1 MIGEHTI
8 YVYHTW
14 SKDGMRIVGNHYLLI
29 WANELSVK
37 NIIGSYEPDSIK
49 KFLEV
54 LSSMDIKYE
63 RIVPKSLENIRY
75 MEAGTY
81 GENNIESS

>member
-1 MIGEHTI
+1 MIGEHTV

-29 WANELSVK
+29 WTSEAFVK
-37 NIIGSYEPDSIK
+37 SIIGWYEPDSIK
-49 KFLEV
+49 KFLET
-54 LSSMDIKYE
+54 LRDMDIKYE
-63 RIVPKSLENIRY
+63 RITPKSLENIRY

-81 GENNIESS
+81 DENHIESS